1 MGIKIGTVKPKAPIV
16 NNAPTPPAIAP
27 GLFFPVKSLN
37 TTSPATSPTTKVN
50 QLFAHLAYP
59 QTEIF
64 VPDLFYIECANVLWK
79 YARAGSYNVSLIQGN
94 LASFKALPLGVVST
108 ADLMA
113 DAVAIALNYGISAY
127 DGSYVAL
134 SQQVGA
140 TLLTL
145 DGKLVKGLAA
155 SSYNVC
161 SFNDF
166 EVPALESM

>member
-1 MGIKIGTVKPKAPIV
+1 MYTAAEVQTDLATLKA
-16 NNAPTPPAIAP
+16 
-27 GLFFPVKSLN
+27 FPL
-37 TTSPATSPTTKVN
+37 
-50 QLFAHLAYP
+50 
-59 QTEIF
+59 
-64 VPDLFYIECANVLWK
+64 
-79 YARAGSYNVSLIQGN
+79 R
-94 LASFKALPLGVVST
+94 VVST

-145 DGKLVKGLAA
+145 DGKLVKALAA

-166 EVPALESM
+166 EVPPLEST

>member
-1 MGIKIGTVKPKAPIV
+1 MTIPLRCVVDASVAIKQFIPDDPLTA
-16 NNAPTPPAIAP
+16 
-27 GLFFPVKSLN
+27 
-37 TTSPATSPTTKVN
+37 KVN
-50 QLFAHLAYP
+50 HLFAYLGNP

-64 VPDLFYIECANVLWK
+64 VPDLFYIECGNIIWK
-79 YARAGSYNVSLIQGN
+79 YVRAN
-94 LASFKALPLGVVST
+94 LYAVADVPGDLATLKNFPLRVVST

-113 DAVAIALNYGISAY
+113 DAVSIALNYKISAY

-145 DGKLVKGLAA
+145 DGKLVKALST
-155 SSYNVC
+155 SSYNFC

-166 EVPALESM
+166 QVP